1 MIFGEGVGSM
11 SLKGI
16 PYNPYKSDQGEES
29 AALLI
34 HVLIYAV
41 LSPEIVF
48 ARICSI
54 HAKES
59 KLIKE

>member
-1 MIFGEGVGSM
+1 M

-34 HVLIYAV
+34 HVFIYAV